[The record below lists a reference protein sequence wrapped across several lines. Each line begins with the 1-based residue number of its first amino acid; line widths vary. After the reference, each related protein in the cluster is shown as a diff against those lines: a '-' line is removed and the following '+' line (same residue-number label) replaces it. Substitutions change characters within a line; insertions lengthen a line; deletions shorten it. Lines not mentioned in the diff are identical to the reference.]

1 MSLNWKLAHI
11 LLQVAK
17 LHSLFFF
24 FFVGVG
30 FVLFKKNLEF
40 NIYIKGAI
48 IHKDVLVF
56 KKMFLSLLKK
66 LLLSK

>member
-1 MSLNWKLAHI
+1 MSLNWKLVHI

-24 FFVGVG
+24 VAVG
-30 FVLFKKNLEF
+30 FVLFKKRKNLEF

-56 KKMFLSLLKK
+56 QKMFLSF
-66 LLLSK
+66 